1 MAGFCIHDGKAVVT
15 ARNGQAYQPQVAHVN
30 RPIIGFRVFV
40 GGQSCKVNAFLL
52 ESNGN
57 GVGNGIVFVLA
68 VEGLCYGKGRSR
80 HFFAQVTVGYVAQR
94 VRTRARGVLLCP
106 EACQF
111 EAFLAAFRFVPQ
123 PLARIYICF
132 HGARVPVVLFDEL
145 PCHLITAA
153 VGLPLVCYE
162 QCALAFQRVH
172 RGEHHGVAVAGSAV
186 VFDEAM

>member
-1 MAGFCIHDGKAVVT
+1 MHVHAANLNVYAFSFV
-15 ARNGQAYQPQVAHVN
+15 GQAVWHVC
-30 RPIIGFRVFV
+30 G
-40 GGQSCKVNAFLL
+40 A
-52 ESNGN
+52 
-57 GVGNGIVFVLA
+57 A
-68 VEGLCYGKGRSR
+68 WACYVK
-80 HFFAQVTVGYVAQR
+80 FNVAQDVGTF
-94 VRTRARGVLLCP
+94 VRCVLLCS
-106 EACQF
+106 EAGQF

-172 RGEHHGVAVAGSAV
+172 RGEHHGVAVAGSAI